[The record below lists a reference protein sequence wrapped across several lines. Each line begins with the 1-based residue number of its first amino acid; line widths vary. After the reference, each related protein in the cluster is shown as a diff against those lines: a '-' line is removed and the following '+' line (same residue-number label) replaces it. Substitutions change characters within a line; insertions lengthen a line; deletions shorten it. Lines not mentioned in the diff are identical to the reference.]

1 MSQLLYCQVTS
12 KVRLASF
19 YSLMILSGGYAWL
32 PLARCL
38 STGWHTPRYPSTTSP
53 SAPQKSLFCVCVGA
67 CLTMSLVC
75 AAVCESERML
85 VCMYV
90 TVFLQA
96 LALAT
101 ITFDGYLFW
110 LWRAVCFPVDESW
123 GFWRMPVPIYCHCSC
138 SPPHVSEC
146 VCVCESMNNYPVH
159 RLVVV
164 VVSSFCLWTFH
175 SSLKQ
180 QTRRV
185 KRERGNHSSLMTHLD
200 REKWGNFSAGKAP
213 QSWFPGDA
221 AIVMWLDY

>member
-1 MSQLLYCQVTS
+1 MAPPGSLSLYWTTYPS
-12 KVRLASF
+12 LSF
-19 YSLMILSGGYAWL
+19 YHLTISTTKISVLCVCGGMLDYVFSMCRCVWKWAYACVYVCNCVFAGARTGHNHFWWISILALESCMFSSRWVMGLLTDACTNLL
-32 PLARCL
+32 PLL
-38 STGWHTPRYPSTTSP
+38 LFPTP
-53 SAPQKSLFCVCVGA
+53 CV
-67 CLTMSLVC
+67 
-75 AAVCESERML
+75 
-85 VCMYV
+85 
-90 TVFLQA
+90 
-96 LALAT
+96 
-101 ITFDGYLFW
+101 W
-110 LWRAVCFPVDESW
+110 
-123 GFWRMPVPIYCHCSC
+123 
-138 SPPHVSEC
+138 

-200 REKWGNFSAGKAP
+200 WEKWGNFSAGKAP

>member
-1 MSQLLYCQVTS
+1 MHGSPWLAVSLLDDIPLV
-12 KVRLASF
+12 
-19 YSLMILSGGYAWL
+19 ILL
-32 PLARCL
+32 PPHHQHHKNLC
-38 STGWHTPRYPSTTSP
+38 SV
-53 SAPQKSLFCVCVGA
+53 CVCVGMLDYVFSMCRCVWKWAYA
-67 CLTMSLVC
+67 CVYVC
-75 AAVCESERML
+75 NC
-85 VCMYV
+85 
-90 TVFLQA
+90 VFA
-96 LALAT
+96 GARTGHNHFWWISTLALESCMFSSRWVMGLLTDACT
-101 ITFDGYLFW
+101 NLLPLLLFPTPCVW
-110 LWRAVCFPVDESW
+110 
-123 GFWRMPVPIYCHCSC
+123 
-138 SPPHVSEC
+138 